1 METKELL
8 EYFVNSRDN
17 RGKIIAA
24 FGYGSGVFKQKGY
37 KLQDHPMID
46 TIFVV
51 DNPHLWHQENIKN
64 NPNDYS
70 RFGKITLKYF
80 DVNSIK
86 KATGV
91 TYQSDIQFMDH
102 TFKYGII
109 GKQKF
114 IDSMWGD
121 WNNFFIQGR
130 FQKPIYT
137 IYSTEEIDDA
147 IRENRDLALF
157 VALLT
162 LKQER
167 PTLIDLYHQICNLSY
182 QGDVR
187 MLFAENPNK
196 VNNIVQGSFNQFL
209 DMYGM
214 ENQYFYTK
222 PNGEIVINKDLI
234 YGTLSL
240 LPNNLYEYLQK
251 NGYPVNNPHLIAT
264 LLEEKMAKINR
275 RDSIIQPLTG
285 LLTVGPIKSLSYL
298 GAKMKKKT
306 MK

>member
-8 EYFVNSRDN
+8 EHFVSSRDN
-17 RGKIIAA
+17 NGKIIAA
-24 FGYGSGVFKQKGY
+24 FGYGSGVFKQTGY

-51 DNPHLWHQENIKN
+51 ENPHLWHQENIKKN
-64 NPNDYS
+64 SNDYS
-70 RFGKITLKYF
+70 TFGKITLKYF
-80 DVNSIK
+80 DINAIK

-91 TYQSDIQFMDH
+91 TYQSNIEFMGH
-102 TFKYGII
+102 SFKYGII

-114 IDSMWGD
+114 IDSMWGNWD
-121 WNNFFIQGR
+121 NFFIQGR

-137 IYSTEEIDDA
+137 IFSTDEIDKA
-147 IRENRDLALF
+147 ITENRDLAIF

-162 LKQER
+162 LKQEH
-167 PTLIDLYHQICNLSY
+167 PTLIDLYHQICSLSY

-209 DMYGM
+209 EMYGM

-222 PNGEIVINKDLI
+222 PNGEIVINKDLV

-240 LPNNLYEYLQK
+240 LPDTLYEYLQK
-251 NGYPVNNPHLIAT
+251 KGYPIDNPQLIAR

-275 RDSIIQPLTG
+275 RDSIIQPITG
-285 LLTVGPIKSLSYL
+285 LLTVGPVKSLSYL
-298 GAKMKKKT
+298 GEKT